1 MKLKKRGKEMNNSV
15 TLALGTWAVVGLLF
29 WVACNCQ
36 GLSELIYNFL
46 R

>member
-1 MKLKKRGKEMNNSV
+1 MAHKVSCH
-15 TLALGTWAVVGLLF
+15 LGAGLFWDVLSWLVVGLLF
-29 WVACNCQ
+29 WAACNCQ